1 MYGIVRNEDLEE
13 KRFPAF
19 DGRTKRY
26 ICHWMF
32 AYVAFYFIY
41 AQFFSLCVL
50 PWRSPFLLIFTRW
63 CIIIAILRVLHIC
76 NHYQST
82 RMTVSFDTITGIT
95 HVYGLATLRA
105 DHRQPTDT
113 IAAQYIALT
122 RIRGEE
128 AQSWFSWYLTERPT
142 KHDLWKYGRK
152 SNHCLLFIILVFVL
166 RDSRIT
172 TAYFRDNV
180 NRLLRPFTV
189 NLKFRAIDKKVF
201 ENLCESYKK
210 RRYRNVNNIL

>member
-1 MYGIVRNEDLEE
+1 MYGILRNEDLEE
-13 KRFPAF
+13 KRFSAF

-32 AYVAFYFIY
+32 AYVAFHFIY
-41 AQFFSLCVL
+41 AQFFPLCIL
-50 PWRSPFLLIFTRW
+50 PWRSPFFLPIFTRW
-63 CIIIAILRVLHIC
+63 CIIIAILRVSHIC

-113 IAAQYIALT
+113 VAVRYIALT

-128 AQSWFSWYLTERPT
+128 AQSWLVDIGPSDRPNT
-142 KHDLWKYGRK
+142 IYGNMDESRVTVC
-152 SNHCLLFIILVFVL
+152 SSSFLFL
-166 RDSRIT
+166 
-172 TAYFRDNV
+172 
-180 NRLLRPFTV
+180 
-189 NLKFRAIDKKVF
+189 
-201 ENLCESYKK
+201 SYVI
-210 RRYRNVNNIL
+210 RV